1 MKRVAI
7 VSAMDEET
15 EYIHQYLD
23 SRAGWTQLKE
33 NYYSNTEKDIQLYV
47 KVLGIG
53 KVNAAYNTADVINE
67 FNPDFI
73 VNIGVSG
80 GLAPNAKRGTV
91 AIGKSYVQTDFR
103 PYIQDNYPEIKDT
116 ADWIVDGL
124 EESARDNNFDY
135 ITGKLATGDF
145 FLSDATERQNIID
158 TFNPVSFDMET
169 AAIAQVASAKN
180 IEFAALRI
188 FSDLANDESITIIEN
203 KKASIIDDNEKEI
216 DTKLKIRPTELL
228 VPFLE
233 KIS

>member
-1 MKRVAI
+1 MNRVAI

-15 EYIHQYLD
+15 EYIHEYLTKREGW
-23 SRAGWTQLKE
+23 SRIKGNLYRNEK
-33 NYYSNTEKDIQLYV
+33 KDIDLFV
-47 KVLGIG
+47 KVLGVG
-53 KVNAAYNTADVINE
+53 KVNAAYSTADVISE

-91 AIGKSYVQTDFR
+91 AIGKSYVQTDFH
-103 PYIQDNYPEIKDT
+103 PYIEDNYPEIKDT
-116 ADWIVDGL
+116 EDWIIDGL
-124 EESARDNNFDY
+124 EKSARDNNFYY
-135 ITGKLATGDF
+135 ITGRLATGDF
-145 FLSDATERQNIID
+145 FLSDEKERQNIID

-188 FSDLANDESITIIEN
+188 FSDLANNESVSIIEN
-203 KKASIIDDNEKEI
+203 KKANNINDEEKEI
-216 DTKLKIRPTELL
+216 DKKLKIRPTELL

-233 KIS
+233 EIG

>member
-1 MKRVAI
+1 MKRIAI

-15 EYIHQYLD
+15 EYIHEYLKD
-23 SRAGWTQLKE
+23 RDGWSKTQE
-33 NYYSNTEKDIQLYV
+33 NYYRHESKDISIYV
-47 KVLGIG
+47 KVLGVG

-91 AIGKSYVQTDFR
+91 AIGKSYVQTDFH
-103 PYIQDNYPEIKDT
+103 PYISDNNPVINDT
-116 ADWIVDGL
+116 EDWIVSGL
-124 EESARDNNFDY
+124 EESAKENNFDY
-135 ITGKLATGDF
+135 ITGRLATGDF
-145 FLSDATERQNIID
+145 FLSDAVERKNIIEKY
-158 TFNPVSFDMET
+158 NPVSFDMET

-180 IEFAALRI
+180 IDFAALRI

-203 KKASIIDDNEKEI
+203 KKANNIDEKEKEI
-216 DTKLKIRPTELL
+216 DKRLKIRPTELL

-233 KIS
+233 KVG